1 MVLALIASGCYGAAD
16 FIGGVAA
23 KRVGTRQ
30 IILVSQA
37 AGLALT
43 LLLAWWFGGAMTSP
57 REWAWSVAAGLLIF
71 LALATLYRALAMGP
85 MSVVAPITALI
96 AIVVPILFAVIANG
110 ERPATARIAGFILG
124 AAAIAIIS
132 GATGRT
138 GARSRLSE
146 NGLAITLAV
155 IAGLAIAGFYIALA
169 KQVPSA
175 GLWPLAFARFVTFAI
190 ALLFVLQQRDGEPTP
205 VNKRDILL
213 IAFSGG
219 LDSAATGCYQL
230 ALHSGGA
237 LSVVA
242 TLSSLYPAV
251 TVLLAAAV
259 LRERAFPSQWF
270 GLLLVVSAIVLITS

>member
-16 FIGGVAA
+16 FVGGVAA

-37 AGLALT
+37 AGLAVT
-43 LLLAWWFGGAMTSP
+43 LFLAWWFGGAMTGP
-57 REWAWSVAAGLLIF
+57 REWAWSVVAGLFIF

-85 MSVVAPITALI
+85 MGVVAPITALI
-96 AIVVPILFAVIANG
+96 AIVVPIVFAVIANG
-110 ERPATARIAGFILG
+110 ERPGIARISGFIIG

-132 GATGRT
+132 GATGRA
-138 GARSRLSE
+138 GSRSRLSE
-146 NGLAITLAV
+146 NALAITLAV
-155 IAGLAIAGFYIALA
+155 TAGLAIAGFYIALS

-175 GLWPLAFARFVTFAI
+175 GLWPLAFARFVTFAV
-190 ALLFVLQQRDGEPTP
+190 ALLFVLRQRDGDAEPI
-205 VNKRDILL
+205 NKRDTLL

-219 LDSAATGCYQL
+219 LDATATGCYQL

-259 LRERAFPSQWF
+259 LRERVFPSQWF